1 MKHTKSILVAALAV
15 AAIGSASAAV
25 TNNVPRNQFFIA
37 GSTALRHVTM
47 PTIYN
52 YAVGDQGYSLQ
63 CADSTLVGTI
73 GNNPKVALFSKE
85 ISRVTNAKS
94 GDVTVTK
101 DYINVHM
108 IGSEG
113 GTLVTGSK
121 NVQGFAP
128 LGSSS
133 ITESGCTNSN
143 SATITFSDVD
153 QAAGNFTGAKGAWAK
168 VAKLTE
174 VGQIAAINFCF
185 VASSNFPASNITA
198 QQAKALYSAGYLP
211 LSFFTGNDS
220 DRTNGVFATGRDI
233 DSGTRVTTF
242 SEIGLGASAAVQ
254 QYAYNGSNGISL
266 TPAGTINGVTYAAGM
281 GGENSGGTLCTLIAT
296 SGSQGL
302 TAANVTG
309 CPTNITGKVYLMGYT
324 STADAST
331 KTLKVLSYNGFT
343 PYYSSAT
350 SNGFQNGTNGII
362 NGQYSFWS
370 TGRLLYNA
378 ANAPKGTDKTLVP
391 TVATAIYSNLTNK
404 TTANFLYGY
413 TALSD
418 LKVQRVIEGAK
429 ITPKN

>member
-25 TNNVPRNQFFIA
+25 TNNVPRNQFNIA

-52 YAVGDQGYSLQ
+52 YAVDQGYSLQ
-63 CADSTLVGTI
+63 CSDFNGFNGTI

-85 ISRVTNAKS
+85 ISRVTNSKT
-94 GDVTVTK
+94 GDVNVTK

-128 LGSSS
+128 LDAVS
-133 ITESGCTNSN
+133 ITETGCTNSN

-185 VASSNFPASNITA
+185 VASSNFPVSNITA

-211 LSFFTGNDS
+211 LSFFTGNTNDL
-220 DRTNGVFATGRDI
+220 TNGVFATGRDI
-233 DSGTRVTTF
+233 DSGTRVCTL

-254 QYAYNGSNGISL
+254 QYKYDGNTNVSL
-266 TPAGTINGVTYAAGM
+266 TTAGTLNGVSYAAGM
-281 GGENSGGTLCTLIAT
+281 GGENGGGTLCALIAT
-296 SGSQGL
+296 SGSKGL
-302 TAANVTG
+302 TAANVTA
-309 CPTNITGKVYLMGYT
+309 CPASITGNVYLIGYT
-324 STADAST
+324 SSADAGT
-331 KTLKVLSYNGFT
+331 KTLKVLSYNGFA
-343 PYYSSAT
+343 PYYTSAT
-350 SNGFQNGTNGII
+350 SNGFQNGTNGIPT
-362 NGQYSFWS
+362 GQYSFWS
-370 TGRLLYNA
+370 TGRMLYNV

-391 TVATAIYSNLTNK
+391 TLASGIYSNLTNK
-404 TTANFLYGY
+404 TTANFGSGY

-418 LKVQRVIEGAK
+418 MKVQRAIEGAK

>member
-1 MKHTKSILVAALAV
+1 MESLRRQKRKRTKLLRRTLKQKTNSNFGSPLKPTYRQTQLKQTLSKPNKHNKHMKHTKSILVAALAV

-128 LGSSS
+128 LNAVS
-133 ITESGCTNSN
+133 ITEAGCTNSN

-174 VGQIAAINFCF
+174 VGQIAAINFTF
-185 VASSNFPASNITA
+185 VASSNFPAASW
-198 QQAKALYSAGYLP
+198 
-211 LSFFTGNDS
+211 
-220 DRTNGVFATGRDI
+220 
-233 DSGTRVTTF
+233 
-242 SEIGLGASAAVQ
+242 ASA
-254 QYAYNGSNGISL
+254 N
-266 TPAGTINGVTYAAGM
+266 
-281 GGENSGGTLCTLIAT
+281 
-296 SGSQGL
+296 
-302 TAANVTG
+302 
-309 CPTNITGKVYLMGYT
+309 
-324 STADAST
+324 
-331 KTLKVLSYNGFT
+331 
-343 PYYSSAT
+343 
-350 SNGFQNGTNGII
+350 
-362 NGQYSFWS
+362 
-370 TGRLLYNA
+370 
-378 ANAPKGTDKTLVP
+378 
-391 TVATAIYSNLTNK
+391 
-404 TTANFLYGY
+404 
-413 TALSD
+413 
-418 LKVQRVIEGAK
+418 
-429 ITPKN
+429 